1 MKKWIL
7 LLGSR
12 GVVWWNRSVVATRR
26 AQCGRRGAHSLWEA
40 RSKEIKKWS
49 WCWEVKALEGSITA
63 RFRTCNDAL
72 SVLRDESAVEAFLGE
87 RRKTWL
93 LFGTLFFL
101 FFLCSCLGWGAFEG
115 RGEAF
120 GLHLSD
126 SPAEEIQMLCVVTFD
141 TEKSLLIKKTFIHGE
156 GNARDI
162 DEEHQADLIQHYT
175 SLEKSWGK
183 WMGVCE
189 KKSYWLGPVFRS
201 FFASTL

>member
-1 MKKWIL
+1 MSS
-7 LLGSR
+7 GS
-12 GVVWWNRSVVATRR
+12 
-26 AQCGRRGAHSLWEA
+26 GRRKWRPGCAGG
-40 RSKEIKKWS
+40 RSRCPPSRRGPGW
-49 WCWEVKALEGSITA
+49 
-63 RFRTCNDAL
+63 
-72 SVLRDESAVEAFLGE
+72 AV
-87 RRKTWL
+87 
-93 LFGTLFFL
+93 

-175 SLEKSWGK
+175 SLEKS
-183 WMGVCE
+183 
-189 KKSYWLGPVFRS
+189 
-201 FFASTL
+201 